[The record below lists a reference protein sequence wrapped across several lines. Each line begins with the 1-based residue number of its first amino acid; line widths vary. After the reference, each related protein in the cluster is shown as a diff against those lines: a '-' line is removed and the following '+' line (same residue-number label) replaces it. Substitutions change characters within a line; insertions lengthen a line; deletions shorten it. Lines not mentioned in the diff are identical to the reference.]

1 MNHEFIEGEK
11 VAARYQECGLEQYD
25 RNPLISALPKILGE
39 GAAAKALVRKMN
51 HNPKHRELPDE
62 LRQHALLPMLQFF
75 QPLSHHIDLEGKI
88 SRMIRFG
95 YAARNPMKQAF
106 YQEIRN
112 KADNLQSRNIPA
124 TITSSTILGTSGTG
138 KTTAVNRILDLYP
151 QVIQHTKFQD
161 KPLNHQQLVW
171 MKLECPFDGSVKG
184 ICRQFFEK
192 IDKVLGTDYRL
203 IMSRNPTVDEMLPQI
218 AMLAGIH
225 TLGVLVIDEIQ
236 HLSTTKSGGSGRM
249 LNFFVELTNTMN
261 VPILLIG
268 TTKAIS
274 VIAQEF
280 RSARRGSGQGETVW
294 RPMKKDEEWELFL
307 ETLWE
312 YQVTRKESPL
322 TPELSEALFYECQGI
337 TDFAVK
343 LYMLS
348 QIRAISTGVEKVT
361 PTIISSVAK
370 DSLQT
375 AQPYLQALR
384 SGDFRSLP
392 NFEDIIQ
399 PLDYEKL
406 AEQEARAKKMKLV
419 PEKTE
424 EATPKTKKEKRVRRI
439 PKGGLIELFQTKGKK
454 AAYDAFAEAG
464 FTTTPSEFQRVA

>member
-1 MNHEFIEGEK
+1 MNHEFVEGEK
-11 VAARYQECGLEQYD
+11 VAATYQKCGLEQYD
-25 RNPLISALPKILGE
+25 TNPLISALPKILGE
-39 GAAAKALVRKMN
+39 AEAAKALVRRVGY
-51 HNPKHRELPDE
+51 NPKHRRLSNE
-62 LRQHALLPMLQFF
+62 LRQHSLLPMLQFF

-95 YAARNPMKQAF
+95 YASRNPLKQTF
-106 YQEIRN
+106 YRDMRE
-112 KADNLQSRNIPA
+112 KADNLQTRNIPA
-124 TITSSTILGTSGTG
+124 TVTSSTILGTSGTG

-151 QVIQHTKFQD
+151 QVIQHTKFQG
-161 KPLNHQQLVW
+161 KALNHQQIAW

-192 IDKVLGTDYRL
+192 IDKILGTDYR
-203 IMSRNPTVDEMLPQI
+203 MMMNRNPTVDALLPQI
-218 AMLAGIH
+218 AMLAGVH
-225 TLGVLVIDEIQ
+225 TLGMLVIDEIQ
-236 HLSTTKSGGSGRM
+236 HLSTSKSGGSGRM

-274 VIAQEF
+274 VISQEF

-294 RPMKKDEEWELFL
+294 RPMKKDDEWELFL
-307 ETLWE
+307 DTLWE
-312 YQVTRKESPL
+312 YQVTQKESPL
-322 TPELSEALFYECQGI
+322 TPELSDALFYESQGI

-348 QIRAISTGVEKVT
+348 QIRAISTGVERVT
-361 PTIISSVAK
+361 STIISSVAK

-384 SGDFRSLP
+384 TGDFKSLP

-406 AEQEARAKKMKLV
+406 AEQEARANKVKFVTVVAPPTPRQKITKRTKMV
-419 PEKTE
+419 PS
-424 EATPKTKKEKRVRRI
+424 
-439 PKGGLIELFQTKGKK
+439 GGLIELLQTKG
-454 AAYDAFAEAG
+454 AQTAHDAFNLAG
-464 FTTTPSEFQRVA
+464 FITTPAFQKTA

>member
-1 MNHEFIEGEK
+1 MNHDFIEGEK
-11 VAARYQECGLEQYD
+11 IPASYQECGLEQYD
-25 RNPLISALPKILGE
+25 TNPLIAALPKILNE
-39 GAAAKALVRKMN
+39 GTAAQALIRKMKP
-51 HNPKHRELPDE
+51 NPKHRELPDE

-95 YAARNPMKQAF
+95 YASRNPMKQLF
-106 YQEIRN
+106 LREMRER
-112 KADNLQSRNIPA
+112 ADQLQSWNIPA
-124 TITSSTILGTSGTG
+124 TTTSSTILGTSGTG

-151 QVIQHTKFQD
+151 QVIQHTQFQG

-184 ICRQFFEK
+184 ICRQFFLK
-192 IDKVLGTDYRL
+192 IDKTLGTDYRRML
-203 IMSRNPTVDEMLPQI
+203 DRNPTTDEMLPQI
-218 AMLAGIH
+218 AMLAGVH
-225 TLGVLVIDEIQ
+225 TLGVLIIDEIQ
-236 HLSTTKSGGSGRM
+236 HLSTTKSGGSGKM

-274 VIAQEF
+274 VISQEF

-312 YQVTRKESPL
+312 YQVTRKNSPL
-322 TPELSEALFYECQGI
+322 CPELSEALFYECQGI

-343 LYMLS
+343 LYMLA
-348 QIRAISTGVEKVT
+348 QIRAISTGVEQVT
-361 PTIISSVAK
+361 PTIISSVAR

-384 SGDFRSLP
+384 TGDFKSLP

-399 PLDYEKL
+399 PLDYQKL
-406 AEQEARAKKMKLV
+406 AEQEAQIKKIKFVPQEV
-419 PEKTE
+419 PEVVK
-424 EATPKTKKEKRVRRI
+424 AKAIKRVKQI
-439 PKGGLIELFQTKGKK
+439 PEGGLIEIFQAKGKK
-454 AAYDAFAEAG
+454 TAHDSFEIAG
-464 FTTTPSEFQRVA
+464 FVCTPSQFHKVA